1 MKGGGLSGV
10 NKFVLMYISG
20 KFEIFNGGKSNV
32 KKFEVV

>member
-1 MKGGGLSGV
+1 M

-20 KFEIFNGGKSNV
+20 KYEIFNGGKSNV

>member
-1 MKGGGLSGV
+1 MKGGGLSGA
-10 NKFVLMYISG
+10 NKFVLMCISG